1 MKIICDGADLSDA
14 VLKVSK
20 GTSNKTTNPILEGI
34 KVVAEEDYVTLTATD
49 LELSIEKTIKSL
61 IGADRKSQAE
71 AENSLYVELL
81 DKALELQENGYL
93 LESRETFQRLK
104 AVHRLA
110 EYEKIINE
118 QDIYCVTFDEE
129 LLNEDSIEV
138 LLEIEIWDNV
148 DSELINYY
156 KEPYA
161 TIKEFIHVFR
171 DRIIDGY
178 SIDVCENGIET
189 GVIEHLLDK

>member
-1 MKIICDGADLSDA
+1 M
-14 VLKVSK
+14 
-20 GTSNKTTNPILEGI
+20 KTTKLIELTNDEKRYNVLIDFKSILDIDKEI
-34 KVVAEEDYVTLTATD
+34 D
-49 LELSIEKTIKSL
+49 LIEKTIKSL

-138 LLEIEIWDNV
+138 LLEIVIWDNV